1 MQNSIVN
8 AHNCSIDMHNR
19 INWRT
24 VDFDWNRAKAFL
36 ATAEEGSL
44 SAAATALGATQPTV
58 GRQVAALEA
67 ELGVSLFER
76 TGRALA
82 LTPNGLALV
91 EHVKAMAD
99 AAGAMSLAASGRTEA
114 IEGTIRITASES
126 YAVFVLPP
134 IIAEL
139 RRSEPGIRIDLIA
152 TNAVSDLRRRE
163 ADIAV
168 RSGQPGD
175 PSLIARKVK
184 DDEAALYAT
193 SQLLDAIGRPQR
205 PEDFDNAPFVGFEEN
220 EAFINGMNG
229 LGFRLTSDN
238 FIAWSG
244 DHMAHWALVKEG
256 IGVGAMLCTIGD
268 TEPCVERATP
278 EFDLPTFPV
287 WLVAHRDV
295 KTSRRVRLVYD
306 FLADALSHRR

>member
-1 MQNSIVN
+1 M
-8 AHNCSIDMHNR
+8 
-19 INWRT
+19 NWRNLN
-24 VDFDWNRAKAFL
+24 FDWNRAKAFL

-44 SAAATALGATQPTV
+44 SAAASALGATQPTV

-67 ELGVSLFER
+67 ELGVALFER
-76 TGRALA
+76 TGRALT

-91 EHVKAMAD
+91 EHVRSMAE

-114 IEGTIRITASES
+114 IEGTIRITASQA
-126 YAVFVLPP
+126 YAIHILPP

-139 RRSEPGIRIDLIA
+139 RRAEPGISIDLIA
-152 TNAVSDLRRRE
+152 TDALSDLRRRE

-175 PSLIARKVK
+175 LALIARKVK

-193 SQLLDAIGRPQR
+193 PALLDAIGRPQT
-205 PEDFDNAPFVGFEEN
+205 PHDFDDAPFVGFEEN
-220 EAFINGMNG
+220 EAFINGINT
-229 LGFRLTSDN
+229 LGFRLSSDN
-238 FIAWSG
+238 FVAWSG
-244 DHMAHWALVKEG
+244 DHLVHWGLVRE
-256 IGVGAMLCTIGD
+256 GVGVGVMLCAVGD
-268 TEPCVERATP
+268 KEPCVERAAP
-278 EFDLPTFPV
+278 DFDLPAFPV

-306 FLADALSHRR
+306 FLADALSRRL